1 MKRNIYK
8 LYFASLLAIAVV
20 GLGITYSVVTSNPSA
35 LAQIGG
41 GVGWFNIVQDVMIS
55 GDLQVNDDTA
65 MMSDL
70 SVAADLLVS
79 DGLSVTGNS
88 TLSGSVLV
96 DDHLRITE
104 KTRVVVTDGSTITP
118 LGTFTPI
125 SATATTGTSSIAAG
139 LIAGQLLILHNIG
152 SATITLTDT
161 GTLHLTGNGTL
172 TADDSTI
179 LIWDGAAWNQ
189 LAAESA
195 N

>member
-1 MKRNIYK
+1 
-8 LYFASLLAIAVV
+8 
-20 GLGITYSVVTSNPSA
+20 
-35 LAQIGG
+35 
-41 GVGWFNIVQDVMIS
+41 
-55 GDLQVNDDTA
+55 
-65 MMSDL
+65 
-70 SVAADLLVS
+70 
-79 DGLSVTGNS
+79 
-88 TLSGSVLV
+88 VLV